1 MKQMYRWVVAALVVL
16 LWLGNVAGALAEGR
30 PFITKWQGR
39 AGEALKI
46 PILGKDY
53 KLVIKNNKGEVVKS
67 EAKFTIEDTDTPR
80 VVFTP
85 TTDGVYTVEAGP
97 EGVSRMYM
105 RELYE
110 DGKYIY
116 PTSNDKLL
124 EVVQFGTVEWESMK
138 SMFCKCEQMTF
149 AGNLDIPNLSKV
161 TDMSYMFYGCSS
173 FNQPLEEWDVSQ
185 VTKMNSMFK
194 GCSSF
199 NQPLEKWTVGKV
211 TDMNDMFRGCSAFN
225 QPLEKWKV
233 GKVTDMNYM
242 FVGCSAFNQPLE
254 GWDVSKVTNMNSMFS
269 GCSSFNQPLEK
280 WDVSQV
286 TKMLYMFNG
295 CSSFNQP
302 LEKWDVSKVTNM
314 WEMFNGCRSFNQPL
328 EGWNVGQVTDMYW
341 MFYGCSSF
349 NQPLEGWNVSQVT
362 SMKEMFSGCSSFD
375 QPLGAWKLN
384 CPIGGLSSTAMSPS
398 NYSKT
403 LAGWASQTDG
413 ASDLHFDGPYD
424 NVGSLV
430 YNDEGKAAREKLI
443 ARGWTFKGDRYQ
455 PHGISINKP
464 WNRSYGWELELGKEL
479 EIPIYTWGSIGAS
492 ETITLSC
499 DKRKV
504 ISYQLSPDGKSI
516 RVKGLSQEY
525 CTLTAT
531 IAAKEGVH
539 EELSSNC
546 HISVYVPIE
555 SLKFEPSKVTLEVG
569 QAIELKL
576 LATPAHA
583 KISGTG
589 GSYDSEI
596 IDRYIQDYHR
606 DMIKG
611 LKVGKTTLVV
621 STTSGGKTV
630 EASCEIEVKE
640 APKMPITLAA
650 TGEGKIRIEGYT
662 TEQLNAIPRWTTLK
676 VLAEPEE
683 GVALISLKAGDKNIF
698 HTREFTVTEPT
709 TVKAEFK
716 HLTRPFITQWQ
727 GKAGKAIELPIL
739 GKDYKLVIKNN
750 KGEVVKSEAK
760 LTIANADT
768 PYAFTPM
775 ADGLYTVEAG
785 PMGVESM
792 QMADSHGEAPREEL
806 QSVVQF
812 GDIPWTSML
821 RMFRGCRNMTFAAGI
836 DVPNLACVTDMS
848 GIFAGCTV
856 FNQPLEKWDVSQV
869 TNMSRMFYG
878 CTAFNQPLEG
888 WNVSQVT
895 DMSDMFHDCSAFNQ
909 PLEKWDV
916 SQVTSMSRMF
926 GGCTAFNQPL
936 EGWKLSQVTD
946 MREMFYGCTSFNQ
959 PLEKWNVSQVTS
971 MSGMFDDCTAFNQPL
986 EKWDVS
992 QVTDMSGMFGGC
1004 TAFNQPLEGWNVG
1017 NVRYMAY
1024 MFAYCYVFNQP
1035 LEKWN
1040 VGNVTHTLGMF
1051 RNCSSFNQPLEKWDV
1066 SKVFDIKQMFYG
1078 CTAFNQ
1084 PLEGWNVSQ
1093 VTDMSG
1099 MFDGCT
1105 AFNQPLEGWNVSQ
1118 VTNMSGMFR
1127 GCSTFNQPLEKWDVS
1142 KVTNMYGMFRG
1153 CTAFNQPLEGWNV
1166 SQVTN
1171 MYGMF
1176 YGCTA
1181 FNQPLEGWN
1190 VSKVTNMYGMFGYC
1204 RSFNQPLGGWK
1215 LNIPIIG
1222 LSSTAMSPTNYS
1234 KSLDGWASQTGGANN
1249 IRFGEYVRGLIYND
1263 LGKAARDKLIARGW
1277 TFEGDIY
1284 QASGVAITPNPLY
1297 LVQGTEFVL
1306 NVEKWGVEESE
1317 SISLSCDQNGL
1328 LSYTLA
1334 PDGKSIR
1341 VKGLSV
1347 GKCNL
1352 TATIAAKEGVHQV
1365 YVGSCQVQVYI
1376 PVEDIT
1382 ITGLETL
1389 KVGEKA
1395 TFTAT
1400 VSPAN
1405 ATEKGVEWYSSDTDI
1420 ATVSETGEVTA
1431 KAVGQCRIGAGS
1443 KEEGNPFSVWES
1455 RWIRVIANPDL
1466 PKVAISLAKE
1476 GDGTISIEDHDAE
1489 ALKAVPVGTQLTVLT
1504 EPAAGYVLTS
1514 LKAGTEDILKTK
1526 KFVVTAAV
1534 EVKAVFTKQP
1544 KMVAITLA
1552 KEGEGSLSIKDYDAE
1567 ALKAVVVGTELT
1579 VETQPASG
1587 YVLTSLMAG
1596 ETSIFATKRFTVT
1609 DAVEVKAVFV
1619 KQEDAPKVAITLV
1632 TLGEGSLSIKDHD
1645 AEALKAVPVGTQLTV
1660 VVQAAEGYTLQS
1672 LKAGSEDI
1680 LLTKMFTV
1688 TEAME
1693 VTAVFKKK
1701 EESNPNDQPQPPVTP
1716 QAVEDV
1722 ALASIVVAPNPFTS
1736 QLRIANPASLEV
1748 RYELVNVTG
1757 VVVRSGVLKGTDGV
1771 IATEDLPQSVYIMRF
1786 YGVNS
1791 SKKSVVVV
1799 KY

>member
-16 LWLGNVAGALAEGR
+16 LWLGNVAGVLAEGR

-124 EVVQFGTVEWESMK
+124 EVVQFGTVEWESMS

-161 TDMSYMFYGCSS
+161 TDMSYMFYGCSA
-173 FNQPLEEWDVSQ
+173 FNQPLEEWDVNN
-185 VTKMNSMFK
+185 VTNMHYMFE

-199 NQPLEKWTVGKV
+199 NQPLEKWDVSKV
-211 TDMNDMFRGCSAFN
+211 TDMSDMFR
-225 QPLEKWKV
+225 
-233 GKVTDMNYM
+233 
-242 FVGCSAFNQPLE
+242 GCSAFNQPLE
-254 GWDVSKVTNMNSMFS
+254 GWDVSKVTDMNDMFS

-280 WDVSQV
+280 WKVGKVTQMWRMFAGCSSFNQPLEGWDVSQV
-286 TKMLYMFNG
+286 TGMNYMFNG

-302 LEKWDVSKVTNM
+302 LEKWDVSKVTSM
-314 WEMFNGCRSFNQPL
+314 SEMFN
-328 EGWNVGQVTDMYW
+328 
-341 MFYGCSSF
+341 GCSSF
-349 NQPLEGWNVSQVT
+349 NQPLEGWNVSKVT
-362 SMKEMFSGCSSFD
+362 SMRYMFNGCSLFD

-384 CPIGGLSSTAMSPS
+384 CPIGGLSSTMMSPS

-413 ASDLHFDGPYD
+413 ASNLHFDDFYN
-424 NVGSLV
+424 NVSGLV

-443 ARGWTFKGDRYQ
+443 ARGWVFRGDSYQ
-455 PHGISINKP
+455 PHGISINEP
-464 WNRSYGWELELGKEL
+464 WNRSYLRELELGKEL

-531 IAAKEGVH
+531 VAAKEGVH
-539 EELSSNC
+539 EELSSSC
-546 HISVYVPIE
+546 SIEVYVPIE
-555 SLKFEPSKVTLEVG
+555 SLKLEPSKVTLEVG

-583 KISGTG
+583 KINGTG
-589 GSYDSEI
+589 GSYDREI

-621 STTSGGKTV
+621 STTSGGKRV

-750 KGEVVKSEAK
+750 KGEIVKSEAK
-760 LTIANADT
+760 LTIEKADT
-768 PYAFTPM
+768 PYVFTPM

-785 PMGVESM
+785 PMGVECM
-792 QMADSHGEAPREEL
+792 QMADSHGETPREEL

-821 RMFRGCRNMTFAAGI
+821 RMFWGCRNMTFAAGI

-848 GIFAGCTV
+848 GIFAGCTAFNQPLEGWNV
-856 FNQPLEKWDVSQV
+856 SQVTNMTEIFYGCTAFNQPLEKWDVSQVTDMSKMFDGCSAFNQPLEKWDVSQV
-869 TNMSRMFYG
+869 TNMSGMFGG

-895 DMSDMFHDCSAFNQ
+895 SMSRMFVGCTAFNQ

-916 SQVTSMSRMF
+916 SQVTSMSGMF
-926 GGCTAFNQPL
+926 G
-936 EGWKLSQVTD
+936 
-946 MREMFYGCTSFNQ
+946 
-959 PLEKWNVSQVTS
+959 
-971 MSGMFDDCTAFNQPL
+971 DCTAFNQPL

-1142 KVTNMYGMFRG
+1142 KVTNMH
-1153 CTAFNQPLEGWNV
+1153 E
-1166 SQVTN
+1166 
-1171 MYGMF
+1171 MF

-1181 FNQPLEGWN
+1181 FNQPLEKWD

-1352 TATIAAKEGVHQV
+1352 TATIAAKEGVHQA

-1382 ITGLETL
+1382 ITGPETL

-1405 ATEKGVEWYSSDTDI
+1405 ATEKGVEWYSGDTDI

-1431 KAVGQCRIGAGS
+1431 KAVGQCLISAAS
-1443 KEEGNPFSVWES
+1443 KEEGNPFSV
-1455 RWIRVIANPDL
+1455 RKRCLIRVLANPDL

-1476 GDGTISIEDHDAE
+1476 GEGTISIEDYDAE

-1596 ETSIFATKRFTVT
+1596 ETSILATKRFTVT

-1660 VVQAAEGYTLQS
+1660 VVQAAEGYMLQS
-1672 LKAGSEDI
+1672 LKAGTEDI

-1701 EESNPNDQPQPPVTP
+1701 EENNPNDQPQPPVTP

-1736 QLRIANPASLEV
+1736 LLRIANPASLEV

-1757 VVVRSGVLKGTDGV
+1757 VVVRSGVLNGTDGV
-1771 IATEDLPQSVYIMRF
+1771 ITTEDLPQSVYIMRF
-1786 YGVNS
+1786 YGANS

>member
-67 EAKFTIEDTDTPR
+67 EAKLTIEDTDTPY

-105 RELYE
+105 KSVYTGHEFVDLA
-110 DGKYIY
+110 
-116 PTSNDKLL
+116 SNDKLL
-124 EVVQFGTVEWESMK
+124 ELVQFGTVEWESMG

-161 TDMSYMFYGCSS
+161 TDMSYMFRGCSA
-173 FNQPLEEWDVSQ
+173 FNQPLEEWDVSH
-185 VTKMNSMFK
+185 
-194 GCSSF
+194 
-199 NQPLEKWTVGKV
+199 V
-211 TDMNDMFRGCSAFN
+211 TDMSNIF
-225 QPLEKWKV
+225 
-233 GKVTDMNYM
+233 Y
-242 FVGCSAFNQPLE
+242 GCSAFNQPLE
-254 GWDVSKVTNMNSMFS
+254 GWDVSQVTQIDRLFKGCRSFNQPLEKWKVGKVTTMWEMFEA
-269 GCSSFNQPLEK
+269 CSSFNQPLEG

-286 TKMLYMFNG
+286 TGMNYMFNG

-314 WEMFNGCRSFNQPL
+314 LEMFNNCRSFNQPL
-328 EGWNVGQVTDMYW
+328 EK
-341 MFYGCSSF
+341 
-349 NQPLEGWNVSQVT
+349 WNVSQVT
-362 SMKEMFSGCSSFD
+362 SMSDMFDGCSLFD

-413 ASDLHFDGPYD
+413 ASNLNFDD
-424 NVGSLV
+424 NVSGLV

-464 WNRSYGWELELGKEL
+464 WNSRSFWELELGKEL

-531 IAAKEGVH
+531 VAAKEGVH
-539 EELSSNC
+539 EELSSSC
-546 HISVYVPIE
+546 SIEVYVPIE
-555 SLKFEPSKVTLEVG
+555 SLKLEPSKVTLEVG

-583 KISGTG
+583 KISGTTW
-589 GSYDSEI
+589 SYDSEI
-596 IDRYIQDYHR
+596 INYTHPYIPYRYR

-621 STTSGGKTV
+621 STTSGGKRV

-640 APKMPITLAA
+640 APKMPITLVA

-662 TEQLNAIPRWTTLK
+662 TEQLNAIPRWTKLK
-676 VLAEPEE
+676 VLVEPQE
-683 GVALISLKAGDKNIF
+683 GVVLISLKAGDKNIF

-739 GKDYKLVIKNN
+739 GKDYKLVIKNS
-750 KGEVVKSEAK
+750 KGEIVKSEAK

-768 PYAFTPM
+768 PYVFTPM

-792 QMADSHGEAPREEL
+792 QMADSHSEAPREEL

-848 GIFAGCTV
+848 
-856 FNQPLEKWDVSQV
+856 Q
-869 TNMSRMFYG
+869 MFYG

-895 DMSDMFHDCSAFNQ
+895 NMSGIFRGCNTFNQ
-909 PLEKWDV
+909 PLEKWNV
-916 SQVTSMSRMF
+916 SQVISMSGMF
-926 GGCTAFNQPL
+926 RGCESFNQPL

-971 MSGMFDDCTAFNQPL
+971 MSGMFDDCIAFNQPL

-1040 VGNVTHTLGMF
+1040 VGNVTYTLGMF

-1066 SKVFDIKQMFYG
+1066 SKVRDIRQMFYG

-1093 VTDMSG
+1093 VTDMYE
-1099 MFDGCT
+1099 MFH
-1105 AFNQPLEGWNVSQ
+1105 
-1118 VTNMSGMFR
+1118 
-1127 GCSTFNQPLEKWDVS
+1127 
-1142 KVTNMYGMFRG
+1142 G

-1171 MYGMF
+1171 MYEMF

-1181 FNQPLEGWN
+1181 FNQPLEKWD

-1215 LNIPIIG
+1215 INTPIIG

-1234 KSLDGWASQTGGANN
+1234 KSLDGWASQTEGANN
-1249 IRFGEYVRGLIYND
+1249 IRFGEYVSGLIYND

-1297 LVQGTEFVL
+1297 LVQGTESVL

-1352 TATIAAKEGVHQV
+1352 TATIAAKEGVHQA

-1382 ITGLETL
+1382 ITGPETL

-1431 KAVGQCRIGAGS
+1431 KAVGQCRIGAES

-1455 RWIRVIANPDL
+1455 CWIRVIANPDL

-1476 GDGTISIEDHDAE
+1476 GEGTLSIKDYDAE

-1552 KEGEGSLSIKDYDAE
+1552 KEGEGSLSIKDHDAE

-1596 ETSIFATKRFTVT
+1596 ETSILATKRFTVT

-1672 LKAGSEDI
+1672 LKAGTEDI
-1680 LLTKMFTV
+1680 LLTKVFTV

-1701 EESNPNDQPQPPVTP
+1701 EENNPNDQPQPPVTP

-1722 ALASIVVAPNPFTS
+1722 ALASVVVAPNPFTS
-1736 QLRIANPASLEV
+1736 LLRIANPASLEV

-1786 YGVNS
+1786 YGANS